1 MRQARRKAVKHRS
14 SSKRPA
20 KARAPRGASSA
31 KHPRGSRTPSRLAK
45 ARVVERIH
53 RETQEANGGSLLTTL
68 RRQGY
73 EEPPLEEIQDRLSKR
88 RTGLGQVLVS
98 PPLRPVRF

>member
-1 MRQARRKAVKHRS
+1 MRQARRKGVKHRS

-53 RETQEANGGSLLTTL
+53 RETQEVNGGSLLTTL

-73 EEPPLEEIQDRLSKR
+73 EELPLEEIQDRLSKLRTALGEFIVSR
-88 RTGLGQVLVS
+88 RG
-98 PPLRPVRF
+98 